1 MSSEALLISGAEKMG
16 IALNDIQAQQL
27 IAYLELIVKWNKT
40 YNLSAIRTME
50 EGVKKHLLDSL
61 SIMPFI
67 DQSPLLDVGSGA
79 GLPGIVISI
88 MRPEFAVSV
97 LDTVGKK
104 CHFMQF
110 VKSQLGLKN
119 LSVLNERVEV
129 FEPEQCFGQIT
140 TRAFAEIN
148 KTLKLTQHLLCDNG
162 HHLLMKGINVKQ
174 EALPKMAKIHKLS
187 VPYVSDDRFLIKIKK
202 GLCINQLKTHQT
214 GKITPI

>member
-1 MSSEALLISGAEKMG
+1 MNHETLLLGGAKKMN
-16 IALNDIQAQQL
+16 IKLDEEQL
-27 IAYLELIVKWNKT
+27 SKLLEYLTLITKWNKT

-67 DQSPLLDVGSGA
+67 DKSPLLDVGAGA

-88 MRPEFAVSV
+88 MRPELFVNV

-104 CHFMQF
+104 CRFMQF

-119 LSVLNERVEV
+119 LTVLNERVEV
-129 FEPEQCFGQIT
+129 FESQRCFGQIT
-140 TRAFAEIN
+140 SRAFAKVN

-162 HHLLMKGINVKQ
+162 RYLLMKGANIGQ
-174 EALPKMAKIHKLS
+174 ESLPLKYFILMRFSLALLLS
-187 VPYVSDDRFLIKIKK
+187 LLDTSEDCD
-202 GLCINQLKTHQT
+202 GA
-214 GKITPI
+214 